1 MCLKDTNLILCLN
14 TLADVAG
21 AISDSDLDDELRTLI
36 AHRGWQAYADHP
48 SHLSKVTRIVVVQG
62 GDTPDVI
69 NTAVGFPITG
79 DDAEEPKYDTLED
92 HGLWFEIVYRGRC
105 GRDTVI
111 FVENGPGTEL
121 GIHYLCL
128 AHFCTEVGGR

>member
-1 MCLKDTNLILCLN
+1 MLCMN

-21 AISDSDLDDELRTLI
+21 SISDPDLEEDLRTLI

-48 SHLSKVTRIVVVQG
+48 SHLSKDTRIVVVQG

-79 DDAEEPKYDTLED
+79 DNAEEPTYDTLDD

-105 GRDTVI
+105 GRDTIV

-121 GIHYLCL
+121 GLHHRCIV
-128 AHFCTEVGGR
+128 HFWTGEAGR

>member
-1 MCLKDTNLILCLN
+1 MLCLN

-21 AISDSDLDDELRTLI
+21 IISDSDLDDDLRTLI

-48 SHLSKVTRIVVVQG
+48 SCLSEDTRIVVVQG

-69 NTAVGFPITG
+69 NTAVGFRITG
-79 DDAEEPKYDTLED
+79 DDAEEPTYDTLED

-105 GRDTVI
+105 GQDTVI
-111 FVENGPGTEL
+111 FVENGPATEL
-121 GIHYLCL
+121 RLHYLCL
-128 AHFCTEVGGR
+128 AHFWTEVAGR

>member
-1 MCLKDTNLILCLN
+1 MN
-14 TLADVAG
+14 TIADVAG
-21 AISDSDLDDELRTLI
+21 VISDPDLEEDLRTLI

-48 SHLSKVTRIVVVQG
+48 SHVSEDTRILVVQG
-62 GDTPDVI
+62 GDTAYVI
-69 NTAVGFPITG
+69 NTAAGFPITG

-111 FVENGPGTEL
+111 LVENGPGTEL

-128 AHFCTEVGGR
+128 AHFWTEVGGR

>member
-1 MCLKDTNLILCLN
+1 MLCLN

-21 AISDSDLDDELRTLI
+21 VISDPDLDDDLRTLI
-36 AHRGWQAYADHP
+36 AHRGWQAYADH
-48 SHLSKVTRIVVVQG
+48 SSCLSENTRIVVVQS
-62 GDTPDVI
+62 DTPDVI
-69 NTAVGFPITG
+69 NTALGWAITG
-79 DDAEEPKYDTLED
+79 EDAEEPTFDTLDD

-128 AHFCTEVGGR
+128 AHFWTDVGGR